1 MNKKRW
7 AVLLIAA
14 SLICQI
20 LATFQMITFQKKKE
34 KKEDKWIFSMS
45 NFDVVFFFK

>member
-7 AVLLIAA
+7 AVLLIDP

-20 LATFQMITFQKKKE
+20 LATFQMITLQKNKKQ
-34 KKEDKWIFSMS
+34 KTMNFSKS
-45 NFDVVFFFK
+45 NFDVVFLFK

>member
-7 AVLLIAA
+7 AVLLIDP

-20 LATFQMITFQKKKE
+20 LATFQMITLQKKKDNE
-34 KKEDKWIFSMS
+34 FFPCQISM
-45 NFDVVFFFK
+45 